1 MRLATWFFPLGAA
14 LLLGLAACGGSGSTT
29 SSSASPAG
37 SAAPKG
43 SAAGAAAPAG
53 GGKVVDLAPLPLKVT
68 LPADEA
74 GVTMDKTMGGKKSVG
89 VSFDALFA
97 GLNISEPADKTFDE
111 VKKGV
116 KGDTVMYPFKKWV
129 EESAT
134 SAIAE
139 VTAGDKTAYT
149 AWSWKEIGGKTYLC
163 QSAGMNGLK
172 TVEDAKTVLKACDTL
187 AAK

>member
-1 MRLATWFFPLGAA
+1 MHLSQLFASAA
-14 LLLGLAACGGSGSTT
+14 LALVLAACGGGSSTT
-29 SSSASPAG
+29 SSSASPGG
-37 SAAPKG
+37 SAAPK
-43 SAAGAAAPAG
+43 AAGSGDAKAASGA
-53 GGKVVDLAPLPLKVT
+53 GKVVDLTPLPLKIT

-74 GVTMDKTMGGKKSVG
+74 AMTMDKTMGDKKSVG
-89 VSFDALFA
+89 VSYDAIFA
-97 GLNISEPADKTFDE
+97 GLNVSEPADKSFDE

-116 KGDTVMYPFKKWV
+116 KGDTVMFPFKKWV

-149 AWSWKEIGGKTYLC
+149 AWAWKEIGGKPYLC
-163 QSAGMNGLK
+163 QSAGMNGVK
-172 TVEDAKTVLKACDTL
+172 SVDDAKAVLKACDSL